1 MKKRLF
7 AGALALL
14 MIIGLLPVSSLLK
27 KPMEAKAGGNE
38 YNFSPASITVD
49 NTKATNNV
57 DTVFTFDSKECK
69 TGKINATL
77 MDGKTG
83 IKDPTVFRFDGKA
96 TYSNNI
102 PTNRYI
108 EITVSKNAT
117 LSLKWAAGSKG
128 RGVKVI
134 KKESNNVGEDIYTYS
149 VTENERNVI
158 FTKEI
163 PLEANVVYYVAPSA
177 GDMYIYSMVVTEES
191 TDGYKVTVIDPANSE
206 TPKTST
212 IAEGN
217 NITYTAQGTNFAYWL
232 NSNGVKVSTSEN
244 LGMPV
249 YYSDTYTAVYAKEG
263 AKVEYL
269 TPYGGV
275 LKTYYAEDVKAADF
289 KAPDGPTRYGYTFDG
304 WDTDVNAANID
315 TLLVSGDIIVEPKYK
330 DNAGLKFTITV
341 DTTELGGSQST
352 DTYTVN
358 TEVKAS
364 TTSEDFAYWADENG
378 KPLSYNSTYYFL
390 ANRPIT
396 VKAVKKSDSDNNATE
411 KPIITKVKYDEAT
424 KTVIYE
430 YTVPEGYTI
439 NYAGVLAST
448 NETNLNKATVDTYAA
463 GVYTLG
469 TSECAGYK
477 TVRYTLKNAGIDTWY
492 VKPIL
497 TYKYKEDAT
506 EKTDTIYG
514 NVDTMN

>member
-14 MIIGLLPVSSLLK
+14 MIIGLLPVSSMLK
-27 KPMEAKAGGNE
+27 KPVETQAAEQTLTHKLQVATANGALSAKN
-38 YNFSPASITVD
+38 Y
-49 NTKATNNV
+49 
-57 DTVFTFDSKECK
+57 
-69 TGKINATL
+69 
-77 MDGKTG
+77 
-83 IKDPTVFRFDGKA
+83 
-96 TYSNNI
+96 
-102 PTNRYI
+102 
-108 EITVSKNAT
+108 
-117 LSLKWAAGSKG
+117 
-128 RGVKVI
+128 
-134 KKESNNVGEDIYTYS
+134 VGEDGFFKVGDNQSIGVSNKITFKDYS
-149 VTENERNVI
+149 YGYDFKNSDREIKFSVNTSATVNIKWTSSSSTKYMILKKEGSTAAVWEGTGETQNKELHS
-158 FTKEI
+158 KEI
-163 PLEANVVYYVAPSA
+163 KITEGGNYTLTCNNQTYLY
-177 GDMYIYSMVVTEES
+177 DLQVVTTGNTITINDE
-191 TDGYKVTVIDPANSE
+191 KANG
-206 TPKTST
+206 TTAPKTIVTS
-212 IAEGN
+212 
-217 NITYTAQGTNFAYWL
+217 YSDGTSVNLSAKGTGLLYWK
-232 NSNGVKVSTSEN
+232 NSNGVIVATGDKDI
-244 LGMPV
+244 PV

-263 AKVEYL
+263 NKVEYL

-275 LKTYYAEDVKAADF
+275 LKTYYADDEITE
-289 KAPDGPTRYGYTFDG
+289 PGGPTRYGYTFDG
-304 WDTDVNAANID
+304 WDTDVETVKTSLTNGKD
-315 TLLVSGDIIVEPKYK
+315 VTVKPKYK
-330 DNAGLKFTITV
+330 DNTDLQYEITI
-341 DTTELGGSQST
+341 DTTELGGVRST
-352 DTYTVN
+352 NTYTVN

-364 TTSEDFAYWADENG
+364 TTSEDFAYWADDNG

-448 NETNLNKATVDTYAA
+448 NETNLNNATVDTYAA
-463 GVYTLG
+463 GVYKLG

-497 TYKYKEDAT
+497 TYTYKDAT

>member
-14 MIIGLLPVSSLLK
+14 MIIGLLPVSSMLK
-27 KPMEAKAGGNE
+27 KPVE
-38 YNFSPASITVD
+38 
-49 NTKATNNV
+49 TKAAEQTLTHTLAMPTASGLEFNANYYIGSDGFFSVGSTLIGSVSKSCDNNNYKVAYSMKKGREIKFSVKTDADITINWTSANSSRYIVLKKVTDTGTSDVWIGEADGANENKLHTSTPPRITSGSYILTTNNTQAYLY
-57 DTVFTFDSKECK
+57 D
-69 TGKINATL
+69 L
-77 MDGKTG
+77 Q
-83 IKDPTVFRFDGKA
+83 
-96 TYSNNI
+96 
-102 PTNRYI
+102 
-108 EITVSKNAT
+108 
-117 LSLKWAAGSKG
+117 
-128 RGVKVI
+128 
-134 KKESNNVGEDIYTYS
+134 
-149 VTENERNVI
+149 
-158 FTKEI
+158 
-163 PLEANVVYYVAPSA
+163 
-177 GDMYIYSMVVTEES
+177 VVTTGNTITINDEKA
-191 TDGYKVTVIDPANSE
+191 DGTTA
-206 TPKTST
+206 PKTIVTS
-212 IAEGN
+212 
-217 NITYTAQGTNFAYWL
+217 YSDGTSVNLSAKGTGLLYWK
-232 NSNGVKVSTSEN
+232 NSNGVIVATGDKDI
-244 LGMPV
+244 PV

-263 AKVEYL
+263 NKVEYL

-275 LKTYYAEDVKAADF
+275 LKTYYADDEITE
-289 KAPDGPTRYGYTFDG
+289 PGGPTRYGYTFDG
-304 WDTDVNAANID
+304 WDTDVETVKTSLANGKD
-315 TLLVSGDIIVEPKYK
+315 VTVKPKYK
-330 DNAGLKFTITV
+330 DNTDLQYEITI
-341 DTTELGGSQST
+341 DTTELGGVRST
-352 DTYTVN
+352 NTYTVN

-364 TTSEDFAYWADENG
+364 TTSEDFAYWADDNG

-411 KPIITKVKYDEAT
+411 KPIITKVKYDGAT

-463 GVYTLG
+463 GVYKLG

-497 TYKYKEDAT
+497 TYTYKEDAT

>member
-38 YNFSPASITVD
+38 YNFSPAGITVD

-57 DTVFTFDSKECK
+57 DTVFTFDSKKCK
-69 TGKINATL
+69 TEKINATL
-77 MDGKTG
+77 KDGETKIT
-83 IKDPTVFRFDGKA
+83 DPTVFRFGGQA

-117 LSLKWAAGSKG
+117 LSLKWASGGAG

-134 KKESNNVGEDIYTYS
+134 KKESNNVGKDIYTYS
-149 VTENERNVI
+149 VTKNERNVI

-163 PLEANVVYYVAPSA
+163 PLEANVVYYVAPSV

-191 TDGYKVTVIDPANSE
+191 TDAYYKVTVIDPANSE

-212 IAEGN
+212 IAEGK

-232 NSNGVKVSTSEN
+232 NSNGVKVSTSETLN
-244 LGMPV
+244 MPV
-249 YYSDTYTAVYAKEG
+249 YYSDTYTAVYAKIG

-275 LKTYYAEDVKAADF
+275 LATYYAEDVKAADF
-289 KAPDGPTRYGYTFDG
+289 KVPDGPTRYGYTFDS

-315 TLLVSGDIIVEPKYK
+315 TLLASGDIIVEPKYK
-330 DNAGLKFTITV
+330 DNAGLKFTITI
-341 DTTELGGSQST
+341 DTTQLGGSQST

-364 TTSEDFAYWADENG
+364 TTSKDFAYWADDNG

-390 ANRPIT
+390 ANRKIT

-411 KPIITKVKYDEAT
+411 KPIITKVNYDKAT

-448 NETNLNKATVDTYAA
+448 NETNLNNATVDTYAA
-463 GVYTLG
+463 GVYKLG

-497 TYKYKEDAT
+497 TYKNAT
-506 EKTDTIYG
+506 GTDTIYG
-514 NVDTMN
+514 AVDTMN

>member
-14 MIIGLLPVSSLLK
+14 MIIGLLPVSSMLK
-27 KPMEAKAGGNE
+27 KPVETQAAEQTLTHKLQ
-38 YNFSPASITVD
+38 V
-49 NTKATNNV
+49 ATANGIL
-57 DTVFTFDSKECK
+57 SK
-69 TGKINATL
+69 
-77 MDGKTG
+77 
-83 IKDPTVFRFDGKA
+83 
-96 TYSNNI
+96 
-102 PTNRYI
+102 
-108 EITVSKNAT
+108 KNY
-117 LSLKWAAGSKG
+117 
-128 RGVKVI
+128 
-134 KKESNNVGEDIYTYS
+134 VGEDGFFKVGDNESIGVSNSITFKDYSYGYDFKNSKREIKFSVNTSATVNIKWTSSKPTNYMILKKEGSTAAVWEGTGETQDKELHPEKIPITEGGNYTLTCNGQTYLYD
-149 VTENERNVI
+149 
-158 FTKEI
+158 
-163 PLEANVVYYVAPSA
+163 LE
-177 GDMYIYSMVVTEES
+177 VVTTGNTITINDE
-191 TDGYKVTVIDPANSE
+191 KANG
-206 TPKTST
+206 TTAPKTIVTS
-212 IAEGN
+212 
-217 NITYTAQGTNFAYWL
+217 YSDGTSVNLSAKGTGLLYWK
-232 NSNGVKVSTSEN
+232 NSNGVIVATGDKEI
-244 LGMPV
+244 PV

-263 AKVEYL
+263 NKVEYL

-275 LKTYYAEDVKAADF
+275 LKTYYADDEITE
-289 KAPDGPTRYGYTFDG
+289 PGGPTRYGYTFDG
-304 WDTDVNAANID
+304 WDTDVETVKTSLANGKD
-315 TLLVSGDIIVEPKYK
+315 VTVKPKYK
-330 DNAGLKFTITV
+330 DNTDLQHEITI
-341 DTTELGGSQST
+341 DTTELGGVRST
-352 DTYTVN
+352 NTYTVN

-364 TTSEDFAYWADENG
+364 TTSKDFAYWADDNG

-390 ANRPIT
+390 ANRKIT

-448 NETNLNKATVDTYAA
+448 NEKNLNNATVDTYAA

-469 TSECAGYK
+469 TNECAGYK

-497 TYKYKEDAT
+497 TYTYKEDAT

>member
-14 MIIGLLPVSSLLK
+14 MIIGLLPVSSMLK
-27 KPMEAKAGGNE
+27 KPVEAQAAQSTTYTLSAE
-38 YNFSPASITVD
+38 VD
-49 NTKATNNV
+49 GALSTNNNPV
-57 DTVFTFDSKECK
+57 KNFF
-69 TGKINATL
+69 
-77 MDGKTG
+77 
-83 IKDPTVFRFDGKA
+83 
-96 TYSNNI
+96 
-102 PTNRYI
+102 
-108 EITVSKNAT
+108 TVSKINTTSKSLGNYTTAYSINGSDKTITFTIPNGAAAKVTAKWTTSNIGVGLKISDT
-117 LSLKWAAGSKG
+117 LSETATEKNSLIESVFNVGSGTYTLERIGSKTAYLFSF
-128 RGVKVI
+128 
-134 KKESNNVGEDIYTYS
+134 E
-149 VTENERNVI
+149 
-158 FTKEI
+158 
-163 PLEANVVYYVAPSA
+163 
-177 GDMYIYSMVVTEES
+177 
-191 TDGYKVTVIDPANSE
+191 VTVTDPGYTITVNDEHADSATVTALYAE
-206 TPKTST
+206 SST
-212 IAEGN
+212 LKLSAK
-217 NITYTAQGTNFAYWL
+217 GTDLLYWK
-232 NSNGVKVSTSEN
+232 NSNGVIVATGDKN
-244 LGMPV
+244 IPV
-249 YYSDTYTAVYAKEG
+249 YYSDTYTAVYAKTG

-275 LKTYYAEDVKAADF
+275 LKTYYADDVNGADF
-289 KAPDGPTRYGYTFDG
+289 KEPEGPTRYGYTFDG
-304 WDTDVNAANID
+304 WDTDVETVKTSLADGKDVTVN
-315 TLLVSGDIIVEPKYK
+315 PKYK
-330 DNAGLKFTITV
+330 DNTELKYEITI
-341 DTTELGGSQST
+341 DTTELNGLQSK

-364 TTSEDFAYWADENG
+364 TTSKDFAYWADEDG

-448 NETNLNKATVDTYAA
+448 NETNLNNATVDTYAA
-463 GVYTLG
+463 GVYKLG
-469 TSECAGYK
+469 TSECTGYK

-497 TYKYKEDAT
+497 TYTYKDAT